1 MIEFLPYIVVFV
13 LAVALSIAEV
23 LFGKFHL
30 NYSLVLKKPKFI
42 IYYGLFYGIVGGL
55 VLLLIRY
62 SELKIND
69 VEVCD
74 APFIVA
80 IIIGLTIKP
89 ISRANLYTITSGD
102 KQFHVGFKQISGFFD
117 NLALKRI
124 NDIVDEE
131 IIRKVK
137 EVKSQLNQ
145 ESAGT
150 IDRLIQNS
158 LPTDLLPVKKVTFMK
173 EITEAKDKFDK
184 LRYFAVKFGV
194 HKLDTLLLMQ
204 GEEEE

>member
-1 MIEFLPYIVVFV
+1 MIEILPYLVVFA
-13 LAVALSIAEV
+13 LALALSIGEV

-42 IYYGLFYGIVGGL
+42 IIYGLFYGIVGCL
-55 VLLLIRY
+55 VLYLICY

-69 VEVCD
+69 LQISE
-74 APFIVA
+74 APFITA
-80 IIIGLTIKP
+80 IIIGITIKP
-89 ISRANLYTITSGD
+89 ISRANLYTITSGE

-124 NDIVDEE
+124 NDNVDEE
-131 IIRKVK
+131 IIRKVQEIK
-137 EVKSQLNQ
+137 KQLNQ

-150 IDRLIQNS
+150 LDRLIEDS
-158 LPTDLLPVKKVTFMK
+158 LPMDLLPIKRVTFLK
-173 EITEAKDKFDK
+173 EISESKNKFDK

-204 GEEEE
+204 EEEE